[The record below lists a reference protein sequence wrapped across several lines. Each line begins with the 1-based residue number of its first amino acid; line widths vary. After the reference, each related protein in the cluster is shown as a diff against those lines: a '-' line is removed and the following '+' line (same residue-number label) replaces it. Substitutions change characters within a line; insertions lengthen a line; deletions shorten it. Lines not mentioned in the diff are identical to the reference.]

1 MDLSKSAAVIS
12 GGASGLGRAVAA
24 RVIDAGGQAC
34 LLDINTEQGQATAA
48 ELGDR
53 VEFFRTDVTDEKAVD
68 AAVAASLERMG
79 RVSLAVS
86 CAGVIGAG
94 RVLGREGPMPG
105 EQFART
111 ININLLGTFYLI
123 KASADAMQN
132 NEPEPSGER
141 GVIVNTASV
150 AAFEGQIGQ
159 VAYSASKGAVV
170 GLTLP
175 VARELARIGVRV
187 MTIAPGIFE
196 TPMMASVT
204 EDFRRSL
211 EVQVPFPSRLGR
223 ADEYADLVAHIYQN
237 EMLNGTTIRLD
248 GAIRMQPK

>member
-211 EVQVPFPSRLGR
+211 EAQVPFPSRLGR

>member
-1 MDLSKSAAVIS
+1 MDLSNACAVIS

-24 RVIDAGGQAC
+24 KVIKAGGKAC
-34 LLDINTEQGQATAA
+34 LLDINGDQGEATAA
-48 ELGDR
+48 ELGDHAMF
-53 VEFFRTDVTDEKAVD
+53 VQTDVTDEKAVE
-68 AAVAASLERMG
+68 AGVAAGCERMG

-111 ININLLGTFYLI
+111 ISINLLGTFYLV
-123 KASADAMQN
+123 KASAAAMEN

-170 GLTLP
+170 GMTLP

-187 MTIAPGIFE
+187 MTVAPGIFE

-204 EDFRRSL
+204 EEFRHSL

>member
-1 MDLSKSAAVIS
+1 M
-12 GGASGLGRAVAA
+12 
-24 RVIDAGGQAC
+24 
-34 LLDINTEQGQATAA
+34 E
-48 ELGDR
+48 
-53 VEFFRTDVTDEKAVD
+53 
-68 AAVAASLERMG
+68 
-79 RVSLAVS
+79 
-86 CAGVIGAG
+86 
-94 RVLGREGPMPG
+94 
-105 EQFART
+105 
-111 ININLLGTFYLI
+111 
-123 KASADAMQN
+123 N

-170 GLTLP
+170 GMTLP

-187 MTIAPGIFE
+187 MTVAPGIFE

-204 EDFRRSL
+204 EEFRHSL

-237 EMLNGTTIRLD
+237 EMLNGTTIRGRSVRCD
-248 GAIRMQPK
+248 YDRGGPAGRGAGGSRGGRPPGRGQRGQICTGRRTQLAGYGAGE

>member
-1 MDLSKSAAVIS
+1 VDLSKSAAVIS

-34 LLDINTEQGQATAA
+34 LLDINTELGQATAA

-68 AAVAASLERMG
+68 AAVAASRERMG

>member
-68 AAVAASLERMG
+68 AAVAASRERMG

>member
-1 MDLSKSAAVIS
+1 VDLSKSAAVIS

-53 VEFFRTDVTDEKAVD
+53 VEFFRADVTDEKAVD
-68 AAVAASLERMG
+68 AAVAASRERMG

>member
-1 MDLSKSAAVIS
+1 VDLSNACAVIS
-12 GGASGLGRAVAA
+12 GGASGLGRAVAT
-24 RVIDAGGQAC
+24 RVISAGGKAC
-34 LLDINTEQGQATAA
+34 LLDINADQGAATAA
-48 ELGDR
+48 ELGDHAMF
-53 VEFFRTDVTDEKAVD
+53 VQTDVTDEKAVE
-68 AAVAASLERMG
+68 AGVAAGLERMG
-79 RVSLAVS
+79 RISLAVS

-94 RVLGREGPMPG
+94 RVLGRDGPMPG

-111 ININLLGTFYLI
+111 IAINLLGTFYLV
-123 KASADAMQN
+123 KESAAAMEN
-132 NEPEPSGER
+132 NEPESSGER

-170 GLTLP
+170 GMTLP

-187 MTIAPGIFE
+187 MTVAPGIFE

-204 EDFRRSL
+204 EEFRHSL

>member
-24 RVIDAGGQAC
+24 RVIDSGGQAC
-34 LLDINTEQGQATAA
+34 LLDINTEQGEATAA
-48 ELGDR
+48 ELGHR
-53 VEFFRTDVTDEKAVD
+53 ATFFRTDVTDEKAVD
-68 AAVAASLERMG
+68 AAVAASRERMG

-105 EQFART
+105 EQFAQT

-123 KASADAMQN
+123 KASADAMQH
-132 NEPEPSGER
+132 NEPESSGER

-196 TPMMASVT
+196 TPMMSSVT

-211 EVQVPFPSRLGR
+211 EAQVPFPSRLGR
-223 ADEYADLVAHIYQN
+223 ADEYADLVAHIYRN

>member
-1 MDLSKSAAVIS
+1 VDLSKSAAVIS

-68 AAVAASLERMG
+68 AAVAASRERMG